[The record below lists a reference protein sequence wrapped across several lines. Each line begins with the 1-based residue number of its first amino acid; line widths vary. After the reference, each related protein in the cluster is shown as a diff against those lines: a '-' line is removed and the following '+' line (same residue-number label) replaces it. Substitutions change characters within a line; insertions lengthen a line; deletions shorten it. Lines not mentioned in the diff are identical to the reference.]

1 MEENLQNIEKFFKYN
16 FEVKKILHSTVPK
29 EEYKYNKDT
38 LIEYSDK
45 LFQALNDV
53 EYYIGVILEKFNF
66 SNEQKSYLKKFIQV
80 LKKELIKSGY
90 NFDKLKMFYNVFF
103 ANMSEKLVNAVGE
116 NCVGYSFHRGIPLSE
131 AKSINEILHIVHQT
145 IINNQGILQSLPKI
159 DEKSNNENYPITLY
173 GKENIAARTLYEKFP
188 KELSCGWTDIVSL
201 SNDRI
206 VMMVRDRGH
215 ALSIEVEKENNMYY
229 VRYFIPKIC
238 NIDMVNS
245 LKGVNKVT
253 KDSKYTV
260 GVFETNL
267 ERLPFEIVN
276 FISKVPTDDDMFK
289 EGGKFYTE
297 ESIQK

>member
-1 MEENLQNIEKFFKYN
+1 MEDKLLNIEKFFKYN
-16 FEVKKILHSTVPK
+16 FEVKKILHATVPK
-29 EEYKYNKDT
+29 EENRYSRDS

-53 EYYIGVILEKFNF
+53 EYYINVILEKFNF
-66 SNEQKSYLKKFIQV
+66 SSADKTYFRNFIKALKD
-80 LKKELIKSGY
+80 ELIKSGY
-90 NFDKLKMFYNVFF
+90 DFNKLKNFYNVFF
-103 ANMSEKLVNAVGE
+103 GNMSEQLVNNVGE
-116 NCVGYSFHRGIPLSE
+116 NCVGYSLMYGIPLKE
-131 AKSINEILHIVHQT
+131 AKSINEILHVVHQS
-145 IINNQGILQSLPKI
+145 IINNQNVLQSLPEIEKKTN
-159 DEKSNNENYPITLY
+159 DEDYEISLY
-173 GKENIAARTLYEKFP
+173 GNQNVASRTLYEKFP
-188 KELSCGWTDIVSL
+188 KELSCGDTDIVSL

-206 VMMVRDRGH
+206 IMMIRDRGH
-215 ALSIEVEKENNMYY
+215 ALSIEIEKENDKYY

-238 NIDMVNS
+238 NIDMINS

-267 ERLPFEIVN
+267 ERLPFEIVD
-276 FISKVPTDDDMFK
+276 FISKVPTDADMFK